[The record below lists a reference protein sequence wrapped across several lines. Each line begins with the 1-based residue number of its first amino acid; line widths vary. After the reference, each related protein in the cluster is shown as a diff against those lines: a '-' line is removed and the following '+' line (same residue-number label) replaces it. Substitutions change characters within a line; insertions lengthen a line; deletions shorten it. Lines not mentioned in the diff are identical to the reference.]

1 MECVPLGG
9 NGCHCLKSEIQGLEA
24 EMHELADEQQLHAE
38 LQKRNEM
45 ALAEALE
52 EAAAQWEAGRTWREA
67 AGAARSSPP
76 PALCLGGKRMECV
89 PLSGNGCANGPPMG
103 CYLQLVGVQPG
114 LAEEELAELLSG
126 RRHGLNGQWVLPEW
140 VLRAVV
146 KAVEVTRAK
155 LGLKLARLA
164 KKQKRV
170 AKSLANKQARLAEVT
185 QAETQAVVK
194 RYRQAIDEVAE
205 EYVCP
210 ITGELPVD
218 PVTAEDGRCY
228 GRFAIEEW
236 FVRQL
241 QPQVKSPVT
250 NEAMGK
256 RLFPAVQLRNSLKR
270 LVESGAISGSKADAW
285 KKAVAEV
292 AEMAALRVTAEGG
305 NAIAMRQLGCSCRD
319 GTRGQK
325 TDLAQSFMWFKRAA
339 DLKDV
344 CATQL
349 CGYAYL
355 YGQGVERSAI
365 RGITMICEAATMGSE
380 HACFI
385 LGVVNESGRHGFDMN
400 PQEATRWYRKMSTCY
415 YRDSVA
421 PSREN
426 AAAWLREHP

>member
-170 AKSLANKQARLAEVT
+170 AKSLTNKQARLAEVT

-241 QPQVKSPVT
+241 EAQVKSPLT
-250 NEAMGK
+250 NETMGK
-256 RLFPAVQLRNSLKR
+256 RLFPAVQLRNSLKQ
-270 LVESGAISGSKADAW
+270 LVESGAISGCKADAW
-285 KKAVAEV
+285 KQAMADEAEV
-292 AEMAALRVTAEGG
+292 AALRMAAEGG
-305 NAIAMRQLGCSCRD
+305 DANAMCKLGFSYRE
-319 GTRGQK
+319 GTRGLK
-325 TDLAQSFMWFKRAA
+325 TDLVRSFMWFGRAA

-344 CATQL
+344 RAIQL

-355 YGQGVERSAI
+355 RGEGVELDVSRGNAMIRS
-365 RGITMICEAATMGSE
+365 RHS
-380 HACFI
+380 
-385 LGVVNESGRHGFDMN
+385 SG
-400 PQEATRWYRKMSTCY
+400 P
-415 YRDSVA
+415 
-421 PSREN
+421 
-426 AAAWLREHP
+426 